1 MTIFELLEFAKQNNA
16 SDLHLSTG
24 AVPIVRINGTLQKL
38 NLPAQ
43 DEAQIREM
51 IKPLLTP
58 GLQARLTEDHEV
70 DLAAELKDS
79 TRFRINIFEQLRGV
93 SAAFRVIPSQ
103 IRTFEELALPEIMK
117 NFSLKEKGLVLITGP
132 TGCGKST
139 TLAAMIDYINEH
151 CRKHI
156 ITVEDPIE
164 FVHRNKNCLINQREV
179 GLHTRSFQ
187 NALRVAMREDP
198 DVILVGEM
206 RDLETVSLAL
216 TAAETGHLVLATL
229 HTSSA
234 SKTIDR
240 IIDIFPAESK
250 AQVRTMLS
258 ESLTGVVSQRLLPH
272 KNEASRVLALEV
284 LSVTTAVRNLIRED
298 KIFQLPS
305 VIQSGADQGMIS
317 MDMSLLDLV
326 QRGKLSREEAIKYAS
341 EPNKFK

>member
-1 MTIFELLEFAKQNNA
+1 MTIFELLEFAKQKNA

-24 AVPIVRINGTLQKL
+24 AVPIVRIHGTLKKL
-38 NLPAQ
+38 NLPPM
-43 DEAQIREM
+43 DSAQIREM
-51 IKPLLTP
+51 VKPLLNPAMLSKLET
-58 GLQARLTEDHEV
+58 DHEV
-70 DLAAELKDS
+70 DLAAELPDA

-93 SAAFRVIPSQ
+93 AAAFRVIPSQ

-117 NFSLKEKGLVLITGP
+117 TFSLKEKGLVLVTGP

-139 TLAAMIDYINEH
+139 TLAAMIDYVNEH

-164 FVHRNKNCLINQREV
+164 FVHQNKNCLINQREV

-187 NALRVAMREDP
+187 TALRVAMREDP

-216 TAAETGHLVLATL
+216 TASETGHLVFATL

-234 SKTIDR
+234 AKTIDR

-250 AQVRTMLS
+250 EQVRTMLS
-258 ESLTGVVSQRLLPH
+258 ESLTAVVSQRLLPH
-272 KNEASRVLALEV
+272 KTEESRVLALEI
-284 LSVTTAVRNLIRED
+284 LNVTTAVRNLIRED

-305 VIQSGADQGMIS
+305 IIQSGAEQGMMS
-317 MDMSLLDLV
+317 MDMSLMDLV
-326 QRGKLSREEAIKYAS
+326 QKGQVSREEAVKYAA
-341 EPNKFK
+341 EPHKFK